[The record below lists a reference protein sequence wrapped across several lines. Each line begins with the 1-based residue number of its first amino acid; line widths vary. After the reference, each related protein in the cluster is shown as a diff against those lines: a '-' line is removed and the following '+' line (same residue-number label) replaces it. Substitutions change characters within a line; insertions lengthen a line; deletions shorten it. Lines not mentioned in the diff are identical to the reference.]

1 MPKLRPDPA
10 ADTASALPLQV
21 QGAVVRIRG
30 KTILGPLDF
39 GLSGPGISVV
49 IGPNGAGKT
58 TLLRLLH
65 GLQRRSQGAVTWNIP
80 TAAARKRQAFVFQ
93 TPIMM
98 RRSVVDNIAYPLIL
112 SGLSRARARQ
122 QAATWAQEFGLGH
135 VAGLAAPMLSGGEK
149 QKLALA
155 RALIG
160 QPEVLFL
167 DEPCANLDG
176 RAMRDIETILQAANA
191 RGTRIVMATHDMGQ
205 ARRLGSDVF
214 FLCGGQ
220 LLEITPAAQFFQRP
234 RTDAARAFLRGD
246 IIE

>member
-1 MPKLRPDPA
+1 MPELRPDRA
-10 ADTASALPLQV
+10 TDTASALPLQV
-21 QGAVVRIRG
+21 QGAQVRIRG
-30 KTILGPLDF
+30 KAILGPLDF
-39 GLSGPGISVV
+39 SLSGPGISLV

-65 GLQRRSQGAVTWNIP
+65 GLQRLNQGSVKWNIP

-112 SGLSRARARQ
+112 SGLSRGRARQ
-122 QAATWAQEFGLGH
+122 RAETWARDFGLGH
-135 VAGLAAPMLSGGEK
+135 VAAGAAPMLSGGEK

-155 RALIG
+155 RALIA
-160 QPEVLFL
+160 QPDILFL

-176 RAMRDIETILQAANA
+176 RATRDIEAILQAANA

-205 ARRLGSDVF
+205 ARRLGSDVL

-220 LLEITPAAQFFQRP
+220 LLETAPAAQFFQRP
-234 RTDAARAFLRGD
+234 RTPQARAFLRGD